1 MEVNN
6 LILESEINIIPTR
19 KNLEHYRKLGYNAQL
34 HEQISVKNQDLPH
47 GSKLLENRK
56 CDDCGAI
63 LSRSHKAWED
73 TRLAHGLDLCP
84 NCSRKRTIKKIEDV
98 NLNKYGVKYPMQS
111 KEIQEK
117 ARATSKKNWRV
128 DYSFQNP
135 SANKKARQAF
145 KDKYGVDNPIQ
156 VQEFKEQAE
165 ETNLSR
171 YNAKNVFS
179 SDEIQEKIKNSLLK
193 KYGVDNPS
201 KDFKIRESAQETCK
215 RNYGVAFPL
224 QNEEIK
230 EKQQATCLEKYGFEN
245 AMQNPE
251 IKTKAATAL
260 LKANAIPTSSQ
271 QLKLFELCKD
281 IISKFDDNADVELN
295 VQESSAILDIRILFS
310 NGVKI
315 DVEYDGWYWH
325 QDVNKD
331 RRRDEF
337 LKNKGYKILR
347 IRSGKLLPTEEELKE
362 SFEYLLK
369 ENNKFSQIILKDWAN

>member
-1 MEVNN
+1 MEVND
-6 LILESEINIIPTR
+6 LILEPEIDIVPTR
-19 KNLEHYRKLGYNAQL
+19 KNLEYYKKLGYNAQL

-47 GSKLLENRK
+47 GSKLLETRK

-73 TRLAHGLDLCP
+73 THLVHGLDLCP
-84 NCSRKRTIKKIEDV
+84 SCSRKRTVKKIEDA

-117 ARATSKKNWRV
+117 ARTTSKKNWRV

-135 SANKKARQAF
+135 SANKKAREAF

-156 VQEFKEQAE
+156 VQEFKEKAE
-165 ETNLSR
+165 ATNLNR

-179 SDEIQEKIKNSLLK
+179 SDKIQEKIKNSLLK
-193 KYGVDNPS
+193 NYGVDNPS
-201 KDFKIRESAQETCK
+201 KDLKIREIAQETCK
-215 RNYGVAFPL
+215 KNYGVAFPL
-224 QNEEIK
+224 QNNEIK
-230 EKQQATCLEKYGFEN
+230 EKQQATCLEKYGFKN

-260 LKANAIPTSSQ
+260 LNIDAIPTSSQ
-271 QLKLFELCKD
+271 QLKLFELCK
-281 IISKFDDNADVELN
+281 IIIHEFDNDASVELN
-295 VQESSAILDIRILFS
+295 VQESFTILDIKILFS
-310 NGVKI
+310 TGVKI

-325 QDVNKD
+325 QDANKD

-337 LKNKGYKILR
+337 LKNRGYKILR
-347 IRSGKLLPTEEELKE
+347 IRSGKLLPAEEELKE

-369 ENNKFSQIILKDWAN
+369 EDNKFSQIILKDWVN